1 MRRKL
6 LFDCLCCQVSHNF
19 KPEGSERT
27 GKGHSDKLQTYLKAT
42 KVPKVARS
50 RGVKP
55 TRSILSGCFR
65 EGYAA
70 GHVNLKGIL
79 AKHNNETNDCPVL
92 LRLSSDLPLVW
103 VQLFTIRWVNSNPML
118 PVRKTVCPRR
128 WLVRAERSTTT
139 HRAYFSV
146 TVLCC
151 AYGYWS
157 LKDHIKPANT
167 VSPPALNSNARERL
181 KQRPMRWRK
190 DHSCTETQ
198 VLVRADGRL

>member
-6 LFDCLCCQVSHNF
+6 LFDCFCCQVSHNF

-50 RGVKP
+50 KGVKRK
-55 TRSILSGCFR
+55 RSILSGCFR

-118 PVRKTVCPRR
+118 PSAQNCVSAEMVSAR
-128 WLVRAERSTTT
+128 WAQHNYPPSILFCYCSLLRIWLLELIRSHQT
-139 HRAYFSV
+139 R
-146 TVLCC
+146 
-151 AYGYWS
+151 
-157 LKDHIKPANT
+157 
-167 VSPPALNSNARERL
+167 
-181 KQRPMRWRK
+181 
-190 DHSCTETQ
+190 
-198 VLVRADGRL
+198 